1 MKSRNIY
8 NNRLVKLKKTCR
20 NEMQNENYHFLNIEA
35 KAATGEEE
43 KLQSKTKN

>member
-1 MKSRNIY
+1 
-8 NNRLVKLKKTCR
+8 
-20 NEMQNENYHFLNIEA
+20 MQNENYHFLNIEA